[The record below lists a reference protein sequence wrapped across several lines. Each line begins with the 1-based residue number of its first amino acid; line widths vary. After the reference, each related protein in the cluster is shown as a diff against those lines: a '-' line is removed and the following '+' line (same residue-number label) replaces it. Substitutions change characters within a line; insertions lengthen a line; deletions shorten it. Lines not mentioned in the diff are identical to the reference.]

1 MTAQKEITLCCEP
14 AASTIN
20 ITLTELINDYISL
33 DGSVSPPPP
42 NIPMIKE
49 SLSWNLTD
57 ALKKYL
63 TENLQFKK
71 IETLTKELLDF
82 HYDIDDW
89 ILGELEVCESKILS
103 NVIDNNFN
111 ILKLNYSHIKEGS
124 ILASPSTEDP
134 NYFYDWVRDS
144 GILMKTILNFVK
156 VQLEFIDYDVEHD
169 YVLKHVS
176 FKNYKLFA
184 FCLKN
189 FNHNYVL
196 MQQDNLSGS
205 CDPNGDLKGLG
216 EPKWNLDETRYDDP
230 WGRPQNDGPAIRAM
244 AALHFLQLLRKYKIK
259 VEDIISAV
267 KDLGLLKYEI
277 FFENETEFINK
288 YIYYDLKFIMLNWRE
303 ENFDLWEEVKGF
315 HFFTSLVQLKAIKLA
330 QENLPFYQA
339 SDSGVLD
346 DAFINK
352 LEETYNNILNFMEND
367 AGFTEADKCH
377 YIENPQSKSHR
388 CGLDIA
394 TIIGSNLTHDY
405 LFEHDL
411 GNAEI
416 PYSSRDLKI
425 LNNLHHLGKKFVDL
439 YPINDEFKKSEL
451 SIGCC
456 MGRYPEDVYNG
467 NGTSQGNPWFLA
479 VSNSC
484 LLVYNTIQDY
494 LINKRDL
501 EILLTSSVE
510 SDNFW
515 NSIFA
520 LSNLHIPFEEDVK
533 VTIPYGSDLWEMT
546 LKALAR
552 FADLYILQVRMHL
565 NQKLGSMSEQF
576 DLNTGMMR
584 GAEDLSWS
592 YSSFWTAGIMRAK
605 TLNEL
610 SKFEE
615 SRQKP
620 SGFI

>member
-103 NVIDNNFN
+103 NLIDNNFN

-156 VQLEFIDYDVEHD
+156 DQLEFIDYDVEHD

-352 LEETYNNILNFMEND
+352 LEETYNNILNFMENE

-467 NGTSQGNPWFLA
+467 NGTSHGNPWFLA

-615 SRQKP
+615 SRKKP

>member
-439 YPINDEFKKSEL
+439 YPINDEFKKSKL